1 MVVRSSIKVSECPN
15 ITQPVVPHRY
25 CSRPR
30 LGAYTSSVSGGLSR
44 GVLRN
49 WPNCSNFNESPPVK
63 VADEQLSRQRSV
75 TCKPKPGS
83 SAGHSSIFND
93 PGEWYSH
100 IPAVDPLLPLRPDFV
115 ISIEVYCLQAGSSGG
130 VGSGGTSTDSYQ
142 CLGLQTSKK
151 KKYNVPQAKED
162 IDLSADKITLIGSTP
177 MPTKSKAFELP
188 PDCFAEITKENL
200 IILGD
205 MNADCGYLSK
215 WVRGELLLT
224 ADCRYKW
231 LIRDEMDTTVANN
244 VPGSSAHGAQIKDS
258 NQKMSRYDI

>member
-1 MVVRSSIKVSECPN
+1 MVFKLTLHLLAVSECPN

-83 SAGHSSIFND
+83 SA
-93 PGEWYSH
+93 
-100 IPAVDPLLPLRPDFV
+100 DFV

-142 CLGLQTSKK
+142 CLGLQTS
-151 KKYNVPQAKED
+151 VWGRISIVVME
-162 IDLSADKITLIGSTP
+162 
-177 MPTKSKAFELP
+177 KS
-188 PDCFAEITKENL
+188 L
-200 IILGD
+200 IISS
-205 MNADCGYLSK
+205 AKKCGVFRLSS
-215 WVRGELLLT
+215 LLL
-224 ADCRYKW
+224 
-231 LIRDEMDTTVANN
+231 
-244 VPGSSAHGAQIKDS
+244 S
-258 NQKMSRYDI
+258 